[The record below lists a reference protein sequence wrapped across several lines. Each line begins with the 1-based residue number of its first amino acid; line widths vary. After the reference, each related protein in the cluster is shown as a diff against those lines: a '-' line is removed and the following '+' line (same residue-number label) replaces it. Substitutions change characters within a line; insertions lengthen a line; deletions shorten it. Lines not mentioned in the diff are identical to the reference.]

1 VRAIPGDVYPAD
13 RGRLNVVYAA
23 DGTHESRE
31 EEFDL
36 VSLSI
41 GITPCAEAAQ
51 TLSAFGIDA
60 HESGFFQ
67 PARQPG
73 VFIAGTAAGPMS
85 IAESVADAERAA
97 VEAISYLTREA

>member
-1 VRAIPGDVYPAD
+1 VRAIPGDIFS
-13 RGRLNVVYAA
+13 GENGGLKVVYAE
-23 DGTHESRE
+23 DGTHDSRE

-41 GITPCAEAAQ
+41 GITPCAGAEQ
-51 TLSAFGIDA
+51 TLSALGINA
-60 HESGFFQ
+60 PQSGFFQ
-67 PARQPG
+67 VPRQPG

-97 VEAISYLTREA
+97 VEAASYLGAEK